1 MVLRR
6 GDYRERWEFDRVL
19 VCLLDRARR
28 VMMMTTTTMM
38 TMMMMILVMMP
49 MRMMAT
55 TRCGDDGGDD
65 DDDDGDDN
73 DTDVGNDDCGAV
85 GDGDADDDGDDD
97 ETCCCFPK
105 KCKSSPGCNVGTQ
118 RLRKPTAANE
128 AALCT
133 VRGYRMPH

>member
-1 MVLRR
+1 M
-6 GDYRERWEFDRVL
+6 
-19 VCLLDRARR
+19 
-28 VMMMTTTTMM
+28 
-38 TMMMMILVMMP
+38 

-55 TRCGDDGGDD
+55 TTIGDNGGDD

-85 GDGDADDDGDDD
+85 GDGDADDDDGDDD
-97 ETCCCFPK
+97 ETCFFFPK
-105 KCKSSPGCNVGTQ
+105 KCKSSPGCNVATYS
-118 RLRKPTAANE
+118 AADE